1 MRRSSLYFAFRSD
14 RHGAPVLIW
23 PAPVATAR
31 SARKSSS
38 VSPDRCE
45 MTARYPALCA
55 ISTAS
60 SASESVP
67 IWFTLIR
74 TAFAVPSA
82 MPQESHKQII
92 PDQLYSVPE
101 RFRYLFPAFEIV
113 LAQPVFDGYD
123 RVFFDQFLIV
133 GNHFCG
139 IPKYCLSA
147 LTGFPGKVVDVPA
160 LLVELACRRIDR
172 DHHVVSGRIA
182 GFLDRIDNELQCF
195 IGIL

>member
-1 MRRSSLYFAFRSD
+1 MGNDGAVPCSLRHLHRIQRLRERSD
-14 RHGAPVLIW
+14 LVYLDQNRICRAKCNAAGKP
-23 PAPVATAR
+23 
-31 SARKSSS
+31 S
-38 VSPDRCE
+38 
-45 MTARYPALCA
+45 Y
-55 ISTAS
+55 
-60 SASESVP
+60 
-67 IWFTLIR
+67 IR
-74 TAFAVPSA
+74 
-82 MPQESHKQII
+82 HKQII

-101 RFRYLFPAFEIV
+101 RFRHLFPAFEIV

-123 RVFFDQFLIV
+123 RVFFNQFLIV

-172 DHHVVSGRIA
+172 DHHVVSRRIA

>member
-38 VSPDRCE
+38 VSPDRWE

-82 MPQESHKQII
+82 MPQESLLTFVTNRSS
-92 PDQLYSVPE
+92 PTSCT
-101 RFRYLFPAFEIV
+101 LFPSASVSCF
-113 LAQPVFDGYD
+113 QPSKSSSHSPSSMDTIGYFS
-123 RVFFDQFLIV
+123 RKS
-133 GNHFCG
+133 
-139 IPKYCLSA
+139 PPPRLSS
-147 LTGFPGKVVDVPA
+147 
-160 LLVELACRRIDR
+160 
-172 DHHVVSGRIA
+172 VSS
-182 GFLDRIDNELQCF
+182 L
-195 IGIL
+195 

>member
-38 VSPDRCE
+38 VSPDRWE

-82 MPQESHKQII
+82 MPQESLLTFVTNRSS
-92 PDQLYSVPE
+92 PTSCT
-101 RFRYLFPAFEIV
+101 LFPSASV
-113 LAQPVFDGYD
+113 TQYDDVFHKLLFYT
-123 RVFFDQFLIV
+123 FAMLIM
-133 GNHFCG
+133 
-139 IPKYCLSA
+139 SA
-147 LTGFPGKVVDVPA
+147 NTPA
-160 LLVELACRRIDR
+160 AVTPAP
-172 DHHVVSGRIA
+172 A
-182 GFLDRIDNELQCF
+182 PYP
-195 IGIL
+195 